1 MCYYYSMTKHK
12 TYAILK
18 GDRVLDVNQYLTKKS
33 DDLFEMKQRFNDQ
46 TATDEKFFKQK
57 ELQIQAKQDLIREML
72 TEMDCNGNLI
82 NDYNITL
89 IVSKP
94 E

>member
-1 MCYYYSMTKHK
+1 MTKHK

-18 GDRVLDVNQYLTKKS
+18 GDKVLDVNKYLLKKR
-33 DDLFEMKQRFNDQ
+33 DDLFEMEQRFNDR
-46 TATDEKFFKQK
+46 TVTDTKFFREK
-57 ELQIQAKQDLIREML
+57 EQQITAKQELIREML
-72 TEMDCNGNLI
+72 VEMDCNDTI
-82 NDYNITL
+82 NANYNITL

>member
-1 MCYYYSMTKHK
+1 MTKHK

-18 GDRVLDVNQYLTKKS
+18 GDKVLDVNKYLTKKS

-46 TATDEKFFKQK
+46 TATDTKFFREK
-57 ELQIQAKQDLIREML
+57 EQQITAKQELIREML
-72 TEMDCNGNLI
+72 TEMDCKDTMIGNH
-82 NDYNITL
+82 NITL